1 MSISRRQFFRG
12 MAGQGEGRQRA
23 HDQMVSELDAYVRT
37 SFLPYDFSLTAEQ
50 TDALLSAVRMGIG
63 IEGVDST
70 DELLSYQR
78 RQRMHDI
85 VEETVR
91 PWREE
96 YWKAEEVRRS
106 ACVLVQEFFAIEAT
120 PEDRLKL
127 SQRFHLPSPTDPS
140 NPSNIEAE
148 TDRRV
153 QSWLAGL
160 PNAYIATCDDNTL
173 RELVFAELRSW
184 C

>member
-12 MAGQGEGRQRA
+12 IAGQGEGRQRE
-23 HDQMVSELDAYVRT
+23 HDRRISELNTYVRT
-37 SFLPYDFSLTAEQ
+37 NLLPYDFALTAEQ
-50 TDALLSAVRMGIG
+50 TESVLAAVRTGINLDG
-63 IEGVDST
+63 PDGVVST
-70 DELLSYQR
+70 EDLLSYDRR
-78 RQRMHDI
+78 RQMNEI
-85 VEETVR
+85 VEDTVR

-106 ACVLVQEFFAIEAT
+106 ASVLVQEFFSIEAT

-127 SQRFHLPSPTDPS
+127 TQRFHLPHPS
-140 NPSNIEAE
+140 DIEVE
-148 TDRRV
+148 IDRQV
-153 QSWLAGL
+153 QYWLATL
-160 PNAYIATCDDNTL
+160 SNARMAACDGDAL

>member
-12 MAGQGEGRQRA
+12 MAGHGEGRQRE
-23 HDQMVSELDAYVRT
+23 HDRRIRELNTYVRT
-37 SFLPYDFSLTAEQ
+37 NLLPYDFALTAEQ
-50 TDALLSAVRMGIG
+50 TESVLAAVRARINLDGPD
-63 IEGVDST
+63 GVVST
-70 DELLSYQR
+70 EDLLSYERR
-78 RQRMHDI
+78 RQMNEI
-85 VEETVR
+85 VEDTVR

-106 ACVLVQEFFAIEAT
+106 ASVLVQEFFAIEAT

-127 SQRFHLPSPTDPS
+127 SQRFHVPSPAGPADLEGE
-140 NPSNIEAE
+140 I
-148 TDRRV
+148 DRQV

-160 PNAYIATCDDNTL
+160 SNAHMAACDGDAL

>member
-1 MSISRRQFFRG
+1 
-12 MAGQGEGRQRA
+12 MAGQGEGRQRD
-23 HDQMVSELDAYVRT
+23 HDRRLGELDAYVRT
-37 SFLPYDFSLTAEQ
+37 NLLPYDFALTGEQ
-50 TDALLSAVRMGIG
+50 TAAVLAAVRAGMG
-63 IEGVDST
+63 IEGVESSE
-70 DELLSYQR
+70 ELLSYQR
-78 RQRMHDI
+78 RKRMNDI

-106 ACVLVQEFFAIEAT
+106 ASVLVQEFFAIEAT

-127 SQRFHLPSPTDPS
+127 SQRFHVPSPTDLEGD
-140 NPSNIEAE
+140 I
-148 TDRRV
+148 DRQV

-160 PNAYIATCDDNTL
+160 SNARIAACDDEAL

>member
-12 MAGQGEGRQRA
+12 MAGQGEGRQRE
-23 HDQMVSELDAYVRT
+23 HERRVSELDAYVRT
-37 SFLPYDFSLTAEQ
+37 NLLPYDFALTAEQ
-50 TDALLSAVRMGIG
+50 TAAVLAAVRAGIDLDG
-63 IEGVDST
+63 PDGVVSSED
-70 DELLSYQR
+70 LLSYARR
-78 RQRMHDI
+78 RQMDGI

-106 ACVLVQEFFAIEAT
+106 AAVLVQEFFAIEAT

-127 SQRFHLPSPTDPS
+127 TERFHVPSPADL
-140 NPSNIEAE
+140 EGE
-148 TDRRV
+148 TDRQV
-153 QSWLAGL
+153 QAWLAGL
-160 PNAYIATCDDNTL
+160 SNARMAACDDEAL

>member
-12 MAGQGEGRQRA
+12 MAGQGEGRQRE
-23 HDQMVSELDAYVRT
+23 HERRISELDAYVRT
-37 SFLPYDFSLTAEQ
+37 NLLPYDFALTGEQ
-50 TDALLSAVRMGIG
+50 TAAVLAAVRAGIPLD
-63 IEGVDST
+63 GVEST
-70 DELLSYQR
+70 EDLLTYER
-78 RQRMHDI
+78 RRRMNDI
-85 VEETVR
+85 VDETVR

-106 ACVLVQEFFAIEAT
+106 ASVLVQEFFAIEAT

-127 SQRFHLPSPTDPS
+127 SQRFHVLYPTDPS
-140 NPSNIEAE
+140 DIEGE
-148 TDRRV
+148 TDRQV

-160 PNAYIATCDDNTL
+160 ANARMAACDDAAL

>member
-12 MAGQGEGRQRA
+12 MAGQGEGRQRE
-23 HDQMVSELDAYVRT
+23 HERRISELDAYVRT
-37 SFLPYDFSLTAEQ
+37 NLLPYDFGLTGEQ
-50 TDALLSAVRMGIG
+50 TAAVLAAVRAGIPLD
-63 IEGVDST
+63 GVEST
-70 DELLSYQR
+70 EDLLTYER
-78 RQRMHDI
+78 RRRMNDI
-85 VEETVR
+85 VDETVR

-106 ACVLVQEFFAIEAT
+106 ASVLVQEFFAIETT
-120 PEDRLKL
+120 PEDRIKL
-127 SQRFHLPSPTDPS
+127 TQRFHVPHPTDLEGE
-140 NPSNIEAE
+140 I
-148 TDRRV
+148 DRQV

-160 PNAYIATCDDNTL
+160 SNSRLAACDGEAL